1 MGTPPGDVLQL
12 LTLAALPL
20 AAVIRQLARR
30 RRSDPALCDAAAS
43 GDIARVRRL
52 LAGGASHDSIDE
64 DGTTALMAAAFAGE
78 TGIVRLLLD
87 HGADPNLQ
95 DESGLTA
102 LMNAVIGDGE
112 MDLEGG
118 HSLYLEVVE
127 ALLEADADAD
137 LEDENGS
144 TAADY
149 AELYHL
155 DEVARALAGAR

>member
-1 MGTPPGDVLQL
+1 MGMLPGDLLQL

-20 AAVIRQLARR
+20 GAVLRQVAKRK
-30 RRSDPALCDAAAS
+30 RSDPALCDAAAS
-43 GDIARVRRL
+43 GDKARVRRL
-52 LAGGASHDSIDE
+52 LADGVSEDSVDE

-78 TGIVRLLLD
+78 TAIVRLLLSS
-87 HGADPNLQ
+87 GADPNLQ

-118 HSLYLEVVE
+118 HPVYLEVIE
-127 ALLEADADAD
+127 ALLGADADTA

-149 AELYHL
+149 AALYDL
-155 DEVARALAGAR
+155 DEVGRLLAGG

>member
-1 MGTPPGDVLQL
+1 MPPGDVLL
-12 LTLAALPL
+12 GLTLAAAPL
-20 AAVIRQLARR
+20 AAAVRPLARR
-30 RRSDPALCDAAAS
+30 KRCEPALCDAAAS
-43 GDIARVRRL
+43 GDMARVREL
-52 LAGGASHDSIDE
+52 LAGGASLDSVDE

-78 TGIVRLLLD
+78 TAIVRLLLD
-87 HGADPNLQ
+87 QGADTNLQ

-118 HSLYLEVVE
+118 HALYLEIVE
-127 ALLEADADAD
+127 ALLVADADTA

-149 AELYHL
+149 AELYRL
-155 DEVARALAGAR
+155 DEIARLLADA